1 MHNERLL
8 QTVGLTSSGL
18 KGSHRSKTMGVGA
31 INLNFPFKLCFILLK
46 NQWHIFGIY
55 RYCLDFKVVGFN
67 FQMDGPDVAFFT
79 SVLSWVLKYGILNVC
94 LFNGMGLIW
103 LIKFT
108 SNQLKQA
115 INNQF
120 KIN

>member
-1 MHNERLL
+1 MFLKRYIYILCTKIFGIMHNERLL

-55 RYCLDFKVVGFN
+55 RYCLDFKVMGFN
-67 FQMDGPDVAFFT
+67 F
-79 SVLSWVLKYGILNVC
+79 
-94 LFNGMGLIW
+94 
-103 LIKFT
+103 
-108 SNQLKQA
+108 
-115 INNQF
+115 
-120 KIN
+120 